1 MAELAR
7 ITDGSLE
14 AAIDPM
20 GAQLMSLA
28 LNGTEYLWQGD
39 PTHWARRAPVLF
51 PIVGC
56 LRHDHAVSA
65 EGEVSLKRHGIARLY
80 EHRVVAQDDASV
92 TFELCSSVETRA
104 AFPYDFRLN
113 MTYALAN
120 GALSQTYQVTNT
132 GSVDL
137 PFTLG
142 GHPAFNVPV
151 PVPDAAAQEGFSDYE
166 LRFAEPWTARVPR
179 IDADGLHDFSQM
191 TTLFDNA
198 DRLPLSH
205 ELIDRL
211 LTLVFCEVPGRTVT
225 LLGTRSGHGVQ
236 VDFDGFDYLG
246 VWTSDSTAPFVAIEP
261 WCGCATAYD
270 ESDVFEEK
278 RGIITLAPGESC
290 ERTFTM
296 RPF

>member
-1 MAELAR
+1 MAELVH
-7 ITDGSLE
+7 IKSGEVE
-14 AAIDPM
+14 ASIDPM

-28 LNGTEYLWQGD
+28 LGGAEYLWQGD
-39 PTHWARRAPVLF
+39 PAHWSRRAPVLF

-65 EGEVSLKRHGIARLY
+65 QGEVSLKRHGIARLY
-80 EHRVVAQDDASV
+80 EHRVVTQDDASV
-92 TFELCSSVETRA
+92 TFELRSSAETHA
-104 AFPYDFRLN
+104 AFPYDFCLN
-113 MTYALAN
+113 MTYAVAD
-120 GALSQTYQVTNT
+120 GKLSQTYRVTNT

-151 PVPDAAAQEGFSDYE
+151 PGATDGEAEGFSDYE
-166 LRFAEPWTARVPR
+166 LRFAEPWSAQVPL
-179 IDADGLHDFSQM
+179 IDADGLHDFSRM
-191 TTLFDNA
+191 TTLFEDA
-198 DRLPLSH
+198 DHLPLSH

-211 LTLVFCEVPGRTVT
+211 LTLVFCDVPGHTVT
-225 LLGTRSGHGVQ
+225 LLSTCSGHGVQ

-246 VWTSDSTAPFVAIEP
+246 VWTSDTTAPFVAIEP